1 VAVGNVVVTSR
12 DGVNWVQRQNLNFP
26 FNSIC
31 YAAGQFV
38 AVGDSGS
45 FFTSLDGIEWQQRS
59 SGTTRNLSDVTYG
72 DGHFLVVGEDGTILQ
87 SESIITLSATAQPN
101 DGLVTISL
109 TGPAVLTYTVQTST
123 DLMNWGSLTNVTKR
137 LPGPLTFDT
146 PSSASPAIFYRAF
159 SQ

>member
-1 VAVGNVVVTSR
+1 LTSVDGLNWVPHVLDGNASLSTVTYGRGLFVAVGNVVVTSR

-109 TGPAVLTYTVQTST
+109 TGPAVLTYTV
-123 DLMNWGSLTNVTKR
+123 
-137 LPGPLTFDT
+137 
-146 PSSASPAIFYRAF
+146 
-159 SQ
+159 